1 MIINDRSI
9 TAADGTRVAYGVHGQ
24 GPALVLTNGITTSAF
39 FWEHLFPEW
48 TSRYTVI
55 TWDFKGHGRSEPART
70 PAGVTMEALADDL
83 RRILDDVG
91 IDRAIL
97 IGFSMGSQVIL
108 EAYRLFPDRVRALIP
123 ILGPYERVFDTAL
136 GPFGKAVGALVRLA
150 PRPLLTPAFR
160 TFHGV
165 MRLPLSPR
173 LGRLLGLVG
182 PDTRPADLQRFIDHF
197 GTVHPPTVAAMAIAA
212 GEHSAADLLPLIDVP
227 VLVVAGE
234 SDVFAPAARVGERM
248 HAQIAGAEL
257 LRMPHGTHTSLFE
270 HHEEIGAA
278 IAGFLGRRLS
288 SGP

>member
-9 TAADGTRVAYGVHGQ
+9 LAADGTRVAYGVHGR
-24 GPALVLTNGITTSAF
+24 GPALVLTNGITTSTF

-48 TSRYTVI
+48 TSRYTVV

-70 PAGVTMEALADDL
+70 PGGVTMEALADDL
-83 RRILDDVG
+83 RRILDDTG

-97 IGFSMGSQVIL
+97 VGFSMGSQVIL

-165 MRLPLSPR
+165 MRLPVSPR
-173 LGRLLGLVG
+173 IGRLLRLLG
-182 PDTRPADLQRFIDHF
+182 PDIAPADLQRFIDHF
-197 GTVHPPTVAAMAIAA
+197 GTLHPPTVAAMAVAA
-212 GEHSAADLLPLIDVP
+212 GEHSAADLLPRIDVP

-234 SDVFAPAARVGERM
+234 SDVFAPAAQVGARM
-248 HAQIAGAEL
+248 HAQIADAEL

-270 HHEEIGAA
+270 HPEEIGAA
-278 IAGFLGRRLS
+278 IAGFLGRRVS
-288 SGP
+288 SAP